1 MSILWQFES
10 CFFWFRNS
18 RYRSCRRSDISF
30 LVIVSLRFLISN
42 LFIALFKSI
51 EYFVRNP
58 NEIDLAIRQIK
69 QGREMLE
76 QLLIF
81 TRGGLVLWSSCRA
94 LGNALKGSPIDAL
107 IRSCLL
113 EERSAD
119 SSFSHE
125 SYTLKWAFH
134 NELGLVF
141 VAVYQRILH
150 LLYVDDLLSSV
161 RREFSAVYD
170 PKRTVYD
177 DFDETFRQLQKEA
190 EARAEEMKKLK
201 QSGRAPPVQAKKGS
215 AGQRALTGSQGN
227 GTKKGSSG
235 STKDDSDG
243 DLGNGRLLSNGV
255 DHSVKGTNKSRVVSK
270 GKENGAPETGAFDVN
285 KLKMRLKTGKKGD
298 GDKKSAPTKGETK
311 KAVKKN
317 RVWDDSPVEESR
329 LDFTDER
336 GDEGM
341 EREVVV
347 VRGESMMDKEEVI
360 SSESE
365 GEEEDE
371 VEGAKPGAKK
381 KSWFT
386 SMFQR

>member
-1 MSILWQFES
+1 
-10 CFFWFRNS
+10 
-18 RYRSCRRSDISF
+18 
-30 LVIVSLRFLISN
+30 
-42 LFIALFKSI
+42 
-51 EYFVRNP
+51 
-58 NEIDLAIRQIK
+58 
-69 QGREMLE
+69 
-76 QLLIF
+76 
-81 TRGGLVLWSSCRA
+81 VLWSSCRA
-94 LGNALKGSPIDAL
+94 LGNALKGSPIDVL

-150 LLYVDDLLSSV
+150 LLYVDDLLASV

-170 PKRTVYD
+170 PKCTVYD

-190 EARAEEMKKLK
+190 EARVEEMKKLK
-201 QSGRAPPVQAKKGS
+201 QSGRTLPVQTKKAG
-215 AGQRALTGSQGN
+215 AGQRAFTGSQGN
-227 GTKKGSSG
+227 STKKGSSG
-235 STKDDSDG
+235 AAKDDSDG
-243 DLGNGRLLSNGV
+243 DHGNGQLLSNGV
-255 DHSVKGTNKSRVVSK
+255 DHSMKETNKARVASK
-270 GKENGAPETGAFDVN
+270 GKENGAPQTGAFDVN
-285 KLKMRLKTGKKGD
+285 KLKMRSKTGRKGD
-298 GDKKSAPTKGETK
+298 GDKKSGPTKGEPK
-311 KAVKKN
+311 KAAKKN
-317 RVWDDSPVEESR
+317 RVWGESPVEESR

-341 EREVVV
+341 EREVVM

-365 GEEEDE
+365 GEEDE
-371 VEGAKPGAKK
+371 VEGVKPGAKK
-381 KSWFT
+381 KSWFS

>member
-1 MSILWQFES
+1 
-10 CFFWFRNS
+10 
-18 RYRSCRRSDISF
+18 
-30 LVIVSLRFLISN
+30 
-42 LFIALFKSI
+42 
-51 EYFVRNP
+51 
-58 NEIDLAIRQIK
+58 
-69 QGREMLE
+69 
-76 QLLIF
+76 
-81 TRGGLVLWSSCRA
+81 VLWSSCRA

-150 LLYVDDLLSSV
+150 LLYVDDLLASV
-161 RREFSAVYD
+161 RGEFSAVYD

-177 DFDETFRQLQKEA
+177 DFDETFRQLQNEA

-201 QSGRAPPVQAKKGS
+201 QSGRALPAQAKKGGS
-215 AGQRALTGSQGN
+215 GQRAFTGSQGN
-227 GTKKGSSG
+227 GTMKGSG
-235 STKDDSDG
+235 GAKKDDSDD

-255 DHSVKGTNKSRVVSK
+255 DHGVKGANKSRVVSM
-270 GKENGAPETGAFDVN
+270 GKENGTPEKRAFDVN
-285 KLKMRLKTGKKGD
+285 KLKMRSKTGKKVD
-298 GDKKSAPTKGETK
+298 GDMKSGSTKREPK

-336 GDEGM
+336 GDEGI
-341 EREVVV
+341 EGEVAV
-347 VRGESMMDKEEVI
+347 VRGESMMDKEELI

-365 GEEEDE
+365 GGEEDE
-371 VEGAKPGAKK
+371 VEGAKPGTKK
-381 KSWFT
+381 KGWFT